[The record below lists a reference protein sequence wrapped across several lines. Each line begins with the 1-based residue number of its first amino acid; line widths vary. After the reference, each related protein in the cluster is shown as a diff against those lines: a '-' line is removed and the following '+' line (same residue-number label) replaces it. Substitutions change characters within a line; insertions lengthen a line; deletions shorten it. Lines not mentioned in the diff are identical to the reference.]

1 MNRWPEIPAWLLR
14 AWPVLALVPVVA
26 IHWLALIEFSATSQI
41 VNKIIGMLL
50 QTSGGLLVL
59 YAINDNLG
67 LFRSQSL
74 LATVVTWLRSFP
86 LVRRSVTVNL
96 QGVSAIAV
104 AGSAT
109 ASISQNFS
117 TLEDRVKFLEQE
129 VRAVRQELQA
139 GLVEATR
146 KLESVKSELGG
157 RIDATSTKVA
167 ELTQKIE
174 RATVGGF
181 KVQTLGVL
189 FAIYGAVTS
198 VFA

>member
-1 MNRWPEIPAWLLR
+1 MNRWREIPAWLLR
-14 AWPVLALVPVVA
+14 AWPVLALIPVVA
-26 IHWLALIEFSATSQI
+26 IHWIALIEFSATSQL

-59 YAINDNLG
+59 YSINDNLG

-74 LATVVTWLRSFP
+74 LATVVTWLQSFP

-96 QGVSAIAV
+96 QGVSAIAL

-117 TLEDRVKFLEQE
+117 TLEDLVKFLEQE
-129 VRAVRQELQA
+129 VLAVRQELKA

-146 KLESVKSELGG
+146 KLESVKSELGS
-157 RIDATSTKVA
+157 RIDATSTKVT
-167 ELTQKIE
+167 ELTHKIE

-181 KVQTLGVL
+181 KV
-189 FAIYGAVTS
+189 
-198 VFA
+198 